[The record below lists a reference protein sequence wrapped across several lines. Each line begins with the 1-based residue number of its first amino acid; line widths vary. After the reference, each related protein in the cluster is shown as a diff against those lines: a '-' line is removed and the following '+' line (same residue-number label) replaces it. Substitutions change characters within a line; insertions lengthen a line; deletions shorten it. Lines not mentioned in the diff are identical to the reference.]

1 MQTPGHFSSGSGSQ
15 NSGSGSHNSGSGKE
29 NFEEISYFKMEAEE
43 TEFSNLF
50 PCKMW
55 NIRQ

>member
-50 PCKMW
+50 PS
-55 NIRQ
+55 I